1 MNKRHNRKSPRR
13 KEFDYR
19 TPGFYFFTSVTR
31 FREEIL
37 ATVKNNA
44 LRLTDFGQIVL
55 DAWHDLP
62 NHYPDL
68 TLDQFVVMPN
78 HIHGLALIQDTPV
91 TEIVRA
97 LKSFSARRINE
108 LRETVGMPV
117 WQRSFHEYYVYN
129 ERRLRTLRQ
138 YILANPAN
146 WIRDRYNIRQIPAS
160 GTGHIIVSGEGLRPS
175 PDTRPPPMRALH

>member
-1 MNKRHNRKSPRR
+1 MNKPHNRRSPRR
-13 KEFDYR
+13 KGFDCR
-19 TPGFYFFTSVTR
+19 IPGFYFFTSVTK

-37 ATVKNNA
+37 AQVNENE
-44 LRLTDFGQIVL
+44 LRLTDFGKIVF

-62 NHYPDL
+62 NHFPDL

-78 HIHGLALIQDTPV
+78 HIHGLVLIQNTPV

-117 WQRSFHEYYVYN
+117 WQRSFHEYYVYS

-138 YILANPAN
+138 YIHENPAN
-146 WIRDRYNIRQIPAS
+146 WIRDRYNR
-160 GTGHIIVSGEGLRPS
+160 VSGIGFKICIRGGSQTLP
-175 PDTRPPPMRALH
+175 